1 MMQMHNHQELSASSR
16 NADSQSDMETY
27 LHKLLEESEV
37 LFPHEQAVML
47 AAAAAALNEPKL
59 LRATIASGFAYNT
72 TPLSFY
78 EALLQTY
85 LFAGFPAAL
94 EGLSVLLSICQERGM
109 DFVPPRVSA
118 FDEAL
123 FTKRGQELCQQIY
136 TNAYDKMRRNLH
148 AISPDL
154 AEWMIV
160 EGYGKTL
167 SREELP
173 ARIRELAVVA
183 VLAVLGWNTQL
194 YSHLRGAMNVGA
206 TPVECI
212 DILRILSLFVQQV
225 SLPMQPILEN
235 RIVVA
240 QTTLAKLLDQSS
252 TI

>member
-16 NADSQSDMETY
+16 NVDSQSDVEKY
-27 LHKLLEESEV
+27 LHELLKQSEV
-37 LFPHEQAVML
+37 LFPHEQAVLL
-47 AAAAAALNEPKL
+47 AAAAAALNEPIL
-59 LRATIASGFAYNT
+59 LRATIACGFAYNA

-109 DFVPPRVSA
+109 DFVPPRKST
-118 FDEAL
+118 FDESL
-123 FTKRGQELCQQIY
+123 FAKRGQELCQQIY
-136 TNAYDKMRRNLH
+136 TSAYDKMRRNLH

-167 SREELP
+167 SRPELP

-212 DILRILSLFVQQV
+212 DTLRIVSSFIRQV
-225 SLPMQPILEN
+225 SSPMQPILQS
-235 RIVVA
+235 RIAAA
-240 QTTLAKLLDQSS
+240 QATLTKLLDQSS
-252 TI
+252 KI

>member
-1 MMQMHNHQELSASSR
+1 MQMHNHQELSASSR
-16 NADSQSDMETY
+16 NVDSQSDVEKS
-27 LHKLLEESEV
+27 LHELLKQSEV
-37 LFPHEQAVML
+37 LFPHEQAVIL
-47 AAAAAALNEPKL
+47 AAAAAALNEPIL

-85 LFAGFPAAL
+85 LFAGFPSAL
-94 EGLSVLLSICQERGM
+94 EGLSVLLSVCQERGM
-109 DFVPPRVSA
+109 DFVPPRVST
-118 FDEAL
+118 FDESL

-136 TNAYDKMRRNLH
+136 TSAYDKMRRNLH

-167 SREELP
+167 SRGELP
-173 ARIRELAVVA
+173 ARIRELSVAA

-212 DILRILSLFVQQV
+212 DILNILSFFTHHI
-225 SLPMQPILEN
+225 SSPMQPILKS
-235 RIVVA
+235 RIEAA
-240 QTTLAKLLDQSS
+240 QLILTKLLDQSS
-252 TI
+252 KI